1 MPSSEACYPLGG
13 LLDLDFVEGYG
24 AVPAEP
30 ASGIPLPALVALLL
44 DGAIAL
50 AAGASQEAQI
60 TTKKGGKKSKR
71 DRSLPSLTLISPAG
85 FNQAQKAVL
94 LKATEQ
100 SGRAVKNIF
109 NRGVAVVAG
118 SLYTASRAA
127 AAASAGRNK
136 GRVAVAGDLCD
147 ALGIQGEGCGC
158 EEPLVMYLRVYALE
172 GSAGKL
178 YYDAALVRCEGS
190 KGARQVGA
198 PLGFERLCTAAAL
211 GGALQ
216 TSAPDGKG
224 IVAAMTAVVAKLLL
238 QAKATDLV
246 RVYSAAAFYFFTS
259 NLQYGFPIRRVR
271 SGRWCWKALSP
282 TRRPA
287 VRAQSTA
294 RACGAMR
301 TRWPCWGPPGRARSR
316 RWCARSLW
324 TR

>member
-1 MPSSEACYPLGG
+1 VHFSAKGKQHLLAAGNQAGVKDIGTGVSVGGTNIPSSEVCYPLAG

-24 AVPAEP
+24 AVPVEP
-30 ASGIPLPALVALLL
+30 ASGVPLPALVALLL

-50 AAGASQEAQI
+50 TAGAAQGTEI
-60 TTKKGGKKSKR
+60 STKKGGKKSKR

-85 FNQAQKAVL
+85 FNQAQRAVL

-127 AAASAGRNK
+127 AAASTGRSK

-147 ALGIQGEGCGC
+147 ALGIQGEGCGS
-158 EEPLVMYLRVYALE
+158 EKPLVLYLRVYALE
-172 GSAGKL
+172 GGAGKL

-211 GGALQ
+211 GGRLDG
-216 TSAPDGKG
+216 SAADGKG
-224 IVAAMTAVVAKLLL
+224 ILAAMSEVVVKLLL
-238 QAKATDLV
+238 QAK
-246 RVYSAAAFYFFTS
+246 
-259 NLQYGFPIRRVR
+259 
-271 SGRWCWKALSP
+271 SP
-282 TRRPA
+282 DMVSPD
-287 VRAQSTA
+287 
-294 RACGAMR
+294 GLLLIDH
-301 TRWPCWGPPGRARSR
+301 GNDH
-316 RWCARSLW
+316 
-324 TR
+324 